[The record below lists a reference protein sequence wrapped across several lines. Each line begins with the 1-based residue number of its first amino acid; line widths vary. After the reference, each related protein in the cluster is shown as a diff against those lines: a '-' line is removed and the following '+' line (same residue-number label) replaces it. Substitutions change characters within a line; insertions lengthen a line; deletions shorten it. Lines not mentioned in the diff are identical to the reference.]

1 MTSPAGEM
9 FKEEY
14 LGDGLYVSF
23 DGFQVWLRAPR
34 DHGDHYVAL
43 EPLVLSEFL
52 RFLHQNQI
60 IGKKKTEE

>member
-1 MTSPAGEM
+1 MTSPAGKI

-14 LGDGLYVSF
+14 IGDGLYVSF
-23 DGFQVWLRAPR
+23 DGFSVWLRAPR
-34 DHGDHYVAL
+34 SPEDHYVAL

-60 IGKKKTEE
+60 IGKKEAE

>member
-1 MTSPAGEM
+1 MTSPAGEK

-14 LGDGLYVSF
+14 LGDGLYASF
-23 DGFQVWLRAPR
+23 DGFTVWLRAPR
-34 DHGDHYVAL
+34 SPEDHYVGL

-60 IGKKKTEE
+60 IGRVK